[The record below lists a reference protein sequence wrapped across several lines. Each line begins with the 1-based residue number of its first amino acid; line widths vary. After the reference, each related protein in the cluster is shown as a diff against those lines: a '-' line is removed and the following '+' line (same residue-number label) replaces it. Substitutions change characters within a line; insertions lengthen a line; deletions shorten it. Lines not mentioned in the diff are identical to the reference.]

1 MRIDNRE
8 LRIPNKRSG
17 ISNRELE
24 ALSPRPLYLR
34 AMISRAT
41 IDKIYQT
48 AIIEEVIG
56 DFVNLKKSGSAWKG
70 LSPFANEK
78 TPSFFVVPA
87 KGIYKDF
94 SSGKGGNVIDF
105 LMEHEKL
112 SYPEALRWLAAKY
125 NIEIEE
131 EQQTE
136 EQQQE
141 KSERENLSIVTEF
154 AAKYFQEQL
163 FESEEGQAI
172 GLSYFQERGFRNDI
186 IRKFQ
191 LGYSPDKWDAL
202 AKAATEAG
210 YNLQYLVKTGLLRE
224 REGGGMFDFFKG
236 RVMFPIHNISGK
248 VIAFG
253 GRTLKSDKTVAKYF
267 NSPESELYIK
277 SNVLFGLHLAKNS
290 IVKNDVCYLVEGYTD
305 VISMHQAGIE
315 NVVASSGTSL
325 TEGQIRL
332 VKRYTPNITILY
344 DGDSAGIKASFRG
357 IDMILR
363 EGMNVKVVLFP
374 DGDDPDSFARKNS
387 SEEIQ
392 SFIQENAKDFITFK
406 TQLLLE
412 DAGTD
417 PVKRAGLIRSIVESV
432 ALIPDAITRS
442 VYIQECSRIL
452 NIQEQVL
459 LSELNKAIIK
469 SAKKDKDEGLPL
481 PILDEVPH
489 TGIPDVGQ
497 AIEEFTLIHQER
509 DFIRLLLSYGE
520 RPIEVVIK
528 NELNEF
534 EHIPISLAEY
544 LIGSLQQDEMTLD
557 SEVYRKILLEYIE
570 FIGRDEFPEVKNF
583 ALHQDQTISNE
594 TSQVLTSQHMLS
606 DNWKN
611 RHNVHPET
619 EDTQLRKAAKDCIF
633 RLKQRKVLKMIDEVE
648 KEIEITSDEEKLDA
662 LIREKMLLDI
672 AKTQISRY
680 FGSVII

>member
-1 MRIDNRE
+1 
-8 LRIPNKRSG
+8 
-17 ISNRELE
+17 
-24 ALSPRPLYLR
+24 
-34 AMISRAT
+34 MISRAT

-172 GLSYFQERGFRNDI
+172 GLSYFQERGFRNDT

-633 RLKQRKVLKMIDEVE
+633 RLKLRKVLMMMNDIER
-648 KEIEITSDEEKLDA
+648 EIEKTTDDEQIDA
-662 LIREKMLLDI
+662 LLKEKMMLNVAKTEI
-672 AKTQISRY
+672 AKY
-680 FGSVII
+680 FGSTII

>member
-1 MRIDNRE
+1 MGPILNPESRISKAE
-8 LRIPNKRSG
+8 FRISSKNPF
-17 ISNRELE
+17 
-24 ALSPRPLYLR
+24 LYLR

-41 IDKIYQT
+41 IDKIYQA

-154 AAKYFQEQL
+154 AAKWFQEQL

-224 REGGGMFDFFKG
+224 RESGGMFDFFKG

-357 IDMILR
+357 IDMILK

-387 SEEIQ
+387 SEDIQAFIQ
-392 SFIQENAKDFITFK
+392 SNAKDFITFK

-412 DAGTD
+412 DAGSD

-481 PILDEVPH
+481 PILDEAPH
-489 TGIPDVGQ
+489 TGIPDAEQ
-497 AIEEFTLIHQER
+497 TIEEFTLIHQER

-520 RPIEVVIK
+520 RPIEVVIM
-528 NELNEF
+528 NELNEP
-534 EHIPISLAEY
+534 ERIPISLAEY

-583 ALHQDQTISNE
+583 ALHQDQAISSE
-594 TSQVLTSQHMLS
+594 TSQVLTSQHLLS
-606 DNWKN
+606 ENWSI

-619 EDTQLRKAAKDCIF
+619 EDMQLRKAAKDCIF
-633 RLKQRKVLKMIDEVE
+633 RLKLRKVLKMMKEIEN
-648 KEIEITSDEEKLDA
+648 EIEITSDENQLDA
-662 LIREKMLLDI
+662 LIREKMMLNVAKVEI
-672 AKTQISRY
+672 AKY
-680 FGSVII
+680 FGSAII